1 MTSHGSS
8 HPRMHRR
15 SALAAIA
22 GAALA
27 PHAWAQDRYPSR
39 PIRIVVTN
47 AAGGAS
53 DMIARMIG
61 TGLTA
66 ALGQPVAIEPIPAAN
81 GMIALQTLTRAAPDG
96 YTLCVKHSAVVT
108 NEIFQPN
115 KPYQLAQIQ
124 PIAMVG
130 NVSTAIAV
138 HPSMGVN
145 TIPEF
150 VNKVRAMR
158 GSMSY
163 GSFGNGST
171 GHVLGEMLK
180 RAAKI
185 DMTHVAYKGA
195 TPAVSDLVA
204 GHIPAA
210 WAGLQNFAPH
220 IASGK
225 IKVIGLAGKERH
237 PSFKDVPTF
246 AEAGY
251 TDMVLPSLAGVLAP
265 AGLPRPVADVLTAEI
280 AKIANSQE
288 FKQKLFDN
296 AYHPMVLTGDQ
307 FAEYIRSDIRA
318 WGQAVKANDIRID

>member
-1 MTSHGSS
+1 MQTN
-8 HPRMHRR
+8 RR
-15 SALAAIA
+15 IALAAIG
-22 GAALA
+22 GATLL
-27 PHAWAQDRYPSR
+27 PRTWAQDKYPSR
-39 PIRIVVTN
+39 PIRVIVTN

-66 ALGQPVAIEPIPAAN
+66 AMGQPVAVEPQPAAN
-81 GMIALQTLTRAAPDG
+81 GMVALQTLARSAPDG
-96 YTLCVKHSAVVT
+96 YTLCVTHSAIVT
-108 NEIFQPN
+108 NEIFHPN
-115 KPYQLAQIQ
+115 KPYQLSQIQ
-124 PIAMVG
+124 PLAMVG
-130 NVSTAIAV
+130 TVSTAIAV

-150 VNKVRAMR
+150 VNKVRSMNGA
-158 GSMSY
+158 MSY

-185 DMTHVAYKGA
+185 EMTHVGYKGA
-195 TPAVSDLVA
+195 TPAVSDLIA

-225 IKVIGLAGKERH
+225 LKVIGLAGKERH
-237 PSFKDVPTF
+237 PSFADVPTF

-251 TDMVLPSLAGVLAP
+251 SEMVLPSLAGVLAP
-265 AGLPRPVADVLTAEI
+265 AGLPRPVADRLMAEI
-280 AKIANSQE
+280 ARIASAPE
-288 FKQKLFDN
+288 FKAKLFEN
-296 AYHPMVLTGDQ
+296 AYHPAVLTGDPL
-307 FAEYIRSDIRA
+307 AEYIRSDIRV
-318 WGQAVKANDIRID
+318 WGNAVKANDIRVD

>member
-1 MTSHGSS
+1 MS
-8 HPRMHRR
+8 MHVSRR
-15 SALAAIA
+15 DALAALA
-22 GAALA
+22 GTAMFPGAM
-27 PHAWAQDRYPSR
+27 AQERYPSR
-39 PIRIVVTN
+39 PIRVIVTN

-61 TGLTA
+61 AGLTA
-66 ALGQPVAIEPIPAAN
+66 AMGQPVAVEPQPAAN
-81 GMIALQTLTRAAPDG
+81 GMIALQALTKAPADG
-96 YTLCVKHSAVVT
+96 YTLCVTHSAVVT

-130 NVSTAIAV
+130 TVSTAIAV

-158 GSMSY
+158 GAMSY

-195 TPAVSDLVA
+195 TPAVSDLIA

-225 IKVIGLAGKERH
+225 LKVIGLAGKERH
-237 PSFKDVPTF
+237 PSFADVPTF

-251 TDMVLPSLAGVLAP
+251 NDMVLPSLAGVLAP
-265 AGLPRPVADVLTAEI
+265 AGLPKPVADRLVAEI
-280 AKIANSQE
+280 SKIAGSQE
-288 FKQKLFDN
+288 FKSKLFEN
-296 AYHPMVLTGDQ
+296 AYHPVVLTGEN
-307 FAEYIRSDIRA
+307 FAQYIRSDIRA
-318 WGQAVKANDIRID
+318 WGNAVKANGIRVD

>member
-1 MTSHGSS
+1 MK
-8 HPRMHRR
+8 MHTTRR
-15 SALAAIA
+15 TVLAAIA
-22 GAALA
+22 GGTLL

-39 PIRIVVTN
+39 PIRIIVTN

-53 DMIARMIG
+53 DMIARMIA
-61 TGLTA
+61 TGLTTTM
-66 ALGQPVAIEPIPAAN
+66 GQPVVVDPQPAAN
-81 GMIALQTLTRAAPDG
+81 GMIALAALSKAAPDG
-96 YTLCVKHSAVVT
+96 YTLCVTHSAVVT

-115 KPYQLAQIQ
+115 KPYHLAQIQ

-130 NVSTAIAV
+130 TVATAMAV

-150 VNKVRAMR
+150 VAKVRAMR
-158 GSMSY
+158 GAMSY

-180 RAAKI
+180 RSAKI

-195 TPAVSDLVA
+195 TPAVSDLIA

-225 IKVIGLAGKERH
+225 LKVIGLAGKERH
-237 PSFKDVPTF
+237 PSFPDVPTF
-246 AEAGY
+246 MESGY
-251 TDMVLPSLAGVLAP
+251 NDMVLPSLAGVLAP
-265 AGLPRPVADVLTAEI
+265 VGLPKPVADRLIAEI
-280 AKIANSQE
+280 AKIARSPE
-288 FKQKLFDN
+288 FTGKLFEN
-296 AYHPMVLTGDQ
+296 AYHPVVLTGDQ
-307 FAEYIRSDIRA
+307 FADYIRSDIRV
-318 WGQAVKANDIRID
+318 WGAAVKANDIRVD

>member
-1 MTSHGSS
+1 
-8 HPRMHRR
+8 MHSNRR
-15 SALAAIA
+15 TVLAAVA
-22 GAALA
+22 GGAFL
-27 PHAWAQDRYPSR
+27 PQSWAQDHYPAR

-53 DMIARMIG
+53 DMIARMIA

-66 ALGQPVAIEPIPAAN
+66 AMGQPVAVEPMPAAN
-81 GMIALQTLTRAAPDG
+81 GMIALQTLSRAAPDG
-96 YTLCVKHSAVVT
+96 YTLCVTHSAVVT

-124 PIAMVG
+124 PLAMVG
-130 NVSTAIAV
+130 TVATAMAV

-150 VNKVRAMR
+150 AAKVRTMR

-195 TPAVSDLVA
+195 TPAVSDLIA

-225 IKVIGLAGKERH
+225 LKVIGLAGKERH
-237 PSFKDVPTF
+237 TSFTDVPTF
-246 AEAGY
+246 MESGY
-251 TDMVLPSLAGVLAP
+251 NEMVLPSLAGVLAP
-265 AGLPRPVADVLTAEI
+265 AGLPKPVADRLITEI
-280 AKIANSQE
+280 AKIARSAE
-288 FKQKLFDN
+288 FTGKLFEN
-296 AYHPMVLTGDQ
+296 AYHPVVVTGDQ
-307 FAEYIRSDIRA
+307 FAEYIRSDIRV
-318 WGQAVKANDIRID
+318 WGQAVKTNDIRVD

>member
-1 MTSHGSS
+1 
-8 HPRMHRR
+8 MHTTRR
-15 SALAAIA
+15 TVLAAIA
-22 GAALA
+22 GGTLL

-39 PIRIVVTN
+39 PIRIIVTN

-53 DMIARMIG
+53 DMIARMIA
-61 TGLTA
+61 TGLTTA
-66 ALGQPVAIEPIPAAN
+66 MGQPVVVDPQPAAN
-81 GMIALQTLTRAAPDG
+81 GMIALAALSKAAPDG
-96 YTLCVKHSAVVT
+96 YTLCVTHSAVVT

-115 KPYQLAQIQ
+115 KPYHLAQIQ

-130 NVSTAIAV
+130 TVATAMAV

-150 VNKVRAMR
+150 VAKVRAMR
-158 GSMSY
+158 GAMSY

-180 RAAKI
+180 RSAKI

-195 TPAVSDLVA
+195 TPAVSDLIA

-225 IKVIGLAGKERH
+225 LKVIGLAGKERH
-237 PSFKDVPTF
+237 PSFPDVPTF
-246 AEAGY
+246 MESGY
-251 TDMVLPSLAGVLAP
+251 NDMVLPSLAGVLAP
-265 AGLPRPVADVLTAEI
+265 AGLPKPVADRLIAEI
-280 AKIANSQE
+280 AKIARSPE
-288 FKQKLFDN
+288 FTGKLFEN
-296 AYHPMVLTGDQ
+296 AYHPVVLTGDQ
-307 FAEYIRSDIRA
+307 FADYIRSDIRV
-318 WGQAVKANDIRID
+318 WGSAVKANDIRVD